1 MSGRVCIVRFAGK
14 TICSFSRERFVV
26 DGGQLSSGDGSFIPY
41 WLGQIERGQNSKMV
55 GKKSVGDGNR
65 SDKSIGIAGD
75 EPVESVTRLVG
86 RFSYMLSERMV
97 GKGQAQTFCIERSWI
112 VEMKV
117 SSPRR
122 MSLPL
127 WRL

>member
-1 MSGRVCIVRFAGK
+1 
-14 TICSFSRERFVV
+14 
-26 DGGQLSSGDGSFIPY
+26 
-41 WLGQIERGQNSKMV
+41 MV

-117 SSPRR
+117 KVSEENEFAVVEVV
-122 MSLPL
+122 MVM
-127 WRL
+127 